1 MKETRTGRE
10 NSERPRS
17 VEEWVA
23 QIESAWKAIPEFE
36 VDPEKL
42 RHLAII
48 CDGNRRA
55 ARERGF
61 HDWDGHRAGVELI
74 RQIARAGREWGIRT
88 LTFWTWS
95 TENWGREKKQTEVI
109 MGLAAQHLPDPQLLE
124 EFKKEKVR
132 FTHLG
137 RKDRLPERVR
147 SAIEHL
153 EEETRKFDR
162 YQVNLA
168 MDYGGLDETAR
179 AIGKIINGVQKGTLD
194 FQIIQEN
201 PQVILGFLDTANQAL
216 PDLIIRTGTEEG
228 EISHTSGFMAL
239 QSSYAGWTFLPDLLP
254 DLTPEALL
262 QSITEFSEYKRRM
275 GR

>member
-1 MKETRTGRE
+1 MLKSPEKRHSLE
-10 NSERPRS
+10 SPRS
-17 VEEWVA
+17 VEEWLA
-23 QIESAWKAIPEFE
+23 QIKSRWERIPEFE
-36 VDPEKL
+36 VDSEKL

-61 HDWDGHRAGVELI
+61 HDWDGHRAGVEVI
-74 RQIARAGREWGIRT
+74 KQIARAAREWEIRT

-95 TENWGREKKQTEVI
+95 TENWEREQKQIEVI
-109 MGLAAQHLPDPQLLE
+109 MGLAAQGLNDPRLVE
-124 EFKKEKVR
+124 EFRKEKVR

-137 RKDRLPERVR
+137 RKDRLPEKILMALNR
-147 SAIEHL
+147 L
-153 EEETRKFDR
+153 EEQTAEFSK

-168 MDYGGLDETAR
+168 MDYGGLDETTR

-201 PQVILGFLDTANQAL
+201 PQVILGFLDTAGQAL
-216 PDLIIRTGTEEG
+216 PDLIVRTGTEEG
-228 EISHTSGFMAL
+228 EIPHTSGFMPL
-239 QSSYAGWTFLPDLLP
+239 QSTYSSWAFLPDLLP
-254 DLTPEALL
+254 DLTPDVLL
-262 QSITEFSEYKRRM
+262 QAIKDFSAYKRRK